1 MLLEKLGLSPIVVP
15 ADPGIDPEAL
25 EATQTDEDPI
35 AYVQRIALIKR
46 DQGLASLKKMLGQ
59 TAGAAEDLLIAA
71 DTTVALDGQILGK
84 PENAAHARQM
94 LRSLSGRTHHV
105 YTAVSIIRLDERQ
118 RESIVVSSEVTF
130 ASLSEEWISHY
141 VDTQEPLDKAGAY
154 GIQGLAESVIPKI
167 SGSFSGIVGL
177 PLYETRQLLNAF
189 DFR

>member
-94 LRSLSGRTHHV
+94 LRSLSGKTHHV
-105 YTAVSIIRLDERQ
+105 HTAVSIIRLDERQ

-130 ASLSEEWISHY
+130 ASLSKEWISHY